1 MIFVLAHGGILRHGW
16 GMTSE
21 LSDLFHFLR
30 FPSIS
35 TDSRHTADVR
45 RCAEWLVEKLSA
57 MGLQTV
63 LHETA
68 RHPIVVARNE
78 HMPERKTVL
87 IYGHY
92 DVQPVDPL
100 ELWHSA
106 PFEPEIRDGKIWC
119 RGATDNKGQMLAH
132 VLGVEKTL
140 REQGDLPVNLIFLFE
155 GEEEIGSPN
164 LAPFLQAHREE
175 LRCDVIA
182 VSDTG
187 MVAAGVPTM
196 GYGLRGIAC
205 AEVTVRGPKGDL
217 HSGIYGGAVANPA
230 TAMARL
236 VASLHDDKGTIQV
249 DGFYDDVRPLQ
260 EWERE
265 MWRSIPG
272 VSDAD
277 YLAVTGSPAVFGEEG
292 FSSAER
298 VWARPTAEVNGIG
311 GGYQGEGSKTVLP
324 AEAFAKFSFRLVPDQ
339 DPKDILEK
347 VRVHF
352 ETHCPAGVSIEIE
365 IGHDGKPY
373 HADPHSAFGKAAQRA
388 LSRAFGREP
397 VLIREGGSIP
407 IIQTF
412 REILGVDTLLLGL
425 ALPDCQI
432 HAPNE
437 NFPVVNFEAGILLNQ
452 HLLNELAIG

>member
-1 MIFVLAHGGILRHGW
+1 MPKPLD
-16 GMTSE
+16 
-21 LSDLFHFLR
+21 DLFSFLR
-30 FPSIS
+30 FASIS
-35 TDSRHTADVR
+35 TDSRHTQDVR
-45 RCAEWLVEKLSA
+45 DCAAWLVAKLSG
-57 MGLQTV
+57 MGLKTE

-68 RHPIVVARNE
+68 RHPVVVARNA
-78 HMPERKTVL
+78 HQPGRKTVL

-100 ELWHSA
+100 DLWHSN
-106 PFEPEIRDGKIWC
+106 PFAPEIREGKIWA

-140 REQGDLPVNLIFLFE
+140 RENADLPVNLIFLFE

-164 LAPFLQAHREE
+164 LAPFLQAQREN

-205 AEVTVRGPKGDL
+205 AEVTLRGPRGDL

-230 TAMARL
+230 TAIARL
-236 VASLHDDKGTIQV
+236 VASLHDPKGRIQV
-249 DGFYDDVRPLQ
+249 AGFYDDVRSL
-260 EWERE
+260 ETWERE
-265 MWRSIPG
+265 MWKKIPG
-272 VSDAD
+272 VAD
-277 YLAVTGSPAVFGEEG
+277 QDFLAVTGSPSVFGEES

-324 AEAFAKFSFRLVPDQ
+324 AQAFAKFSFRLVPDQ
-339 DPKDILEK
+339 DPQDIMKK
-347 VRVHF
+347 VRSHF
-352 ETHCPAGVSIEIE
+352 EKNCPAGVTIDIE

-373 HADPHSAFGKAAQRA
+373 LSDPHSPDGKAAQRA
-388 LSRAFGREP
+388 LSKAFGREP

-412 REILGVDTLLLGL
+412 REILHVDTLLLGL

-437 NFPVVNFEAGILLNQ
+437 NFPVANFEAGILLNQ
-452 HLLNELAIG
+452 HLLNELAS